1 MRNLIISLAVLAA
14 CGGPSGKDVAMAK
27 VARYQGDKLQLFAGM
42 KETVEG
48 KYKVDVSDE
57 TKLAVKT
64 TARWYTPEGLVSN
77 WSPEDGRG
85 TRGVAKTEEGRS
97 GTMDRALNIALVAQ
111 LLPEN
116 ENWVV
121 HIEPI
126 ILRYNEGQ
134 PKLELMR
141 PDDPSL
147 PGFVKGKS
155 DELAYDINK
164 RLKQWEVKS
173 PGGNIAPAPAPAAAP
188 AADPAPAPAA
198 DPAPAP
204 AEGSAAPPQ

>member
-1 MRNLIISLAVLAA
+1 
-14 CGGPSGKDVAMAK
+14 MAK
-27 VARYQGDKLQLFAGM
+27 QARYQGDKLQLFAGM

-48 KYKVDVSDE
+48 KYKLDVSDE

-85 TRGVAKTEEGRS
+85 TKGVSKSEDGRS
-97 GTMDRALNIALVAQ
+97 GTMDRALFISLVAQ
-111 LLPEN
+111 ILPEN
-116 ENWVV
+116 DKWIV
-121 HIEPI
+121 HVEPI

-134 PKLELMR
+134 PKLEPVR

-155 DELAYDINK
+155 DELAFDINK

-173 PGGNIAPAPAPAAAP
+173 PGGNIAPPPADPALPPPGAGSAPAPEAGS
-188 AADPAPAPAA
+188 
-198 DPAPAP
+198 
-204 AEGSAAPPQ
+204 GSAAPQ